1 MEVQTI
7 LANRIDAA
15 GDMISYDDACKQ
27 VLANRYILAWILKE
41 CLLEFEGMEIQEIAE
56 RYIEGEASIS
66 SEAVHMDE
74 TVEFIEGMKNE
85 SASMKENKTTFDIK
99 FRAILPKPGEGVD
112 MIVNVEAQNDFYPG
126 YKIEKRG
133 IYYACRMISEQYGTV
148 FAESEYDK
156 IKKVASIWI
165 CTNPPWY
172 RKNTIASYSLEK
184 KDLVGEIKD
193 IKSNY
198 DLLAVVMV
206 CLGGHD
212 VERYSGLIKMLD
224 VLLSQ
229 EIVAS
234 EKKKVLQEEFGIPM
248 TRKLEGG
255 LEKMCNLSKGVYN
268 QAVDDITVKHIYLL
282 MQSDEKDIEECLR
295 ILHVPE
301 DKQEEYRKAVMEK
314 LGLVTC
320 Q

>member
-1 MEVQTI
+1 MGISRNTARQFIVG
-7 LANRIDAA
+7 DPCAA
-15 GDMISYDDACKQ
+15 GL
-27 VLANRYILAWILKE
+27 V
-41 CLLEFEGMEIQEIAE
+41 FEE
-56 RYIEGEASIS
+56 Y
-66 SEAVHMDE
+66 
-74 TVEFIEGMKNE
+74 KNL
-85 SASMKENKTTFDIK
+85 MYF
-99 FRAILPKPGEGVD
+99 V
-112 MIVNVEAQNDFYPG
+112 
-126 YKIEKRG
+126 
-133 IYYACRMISEQYGTV
+133 
-148 FAESEYDK
+148 
-156 IKKVASIWI
+156 
-165 CTNPPWY
+165 
-172 RKNTIASYSLEK
+172 IASYVSNSDHCD
-184 KDLVGEIKD
+184 DLLSESFIKIIQHKSEIKD